1 MNIIVLDFGMHQVF
15 GKIEKLSGYV
25 FRIVT
30 NYIIEEILDY
40 IFFINIVFNANTIN
54 ERFDFIYFFLLG

>member
-15 GKIEKLSGYV
+15 GKIEKVFGYV

-30 NYIIEEILDY
+30 NYIIEEVLDY
-40 IFFINIVFNANTIN
+40 IFFVNIVFNTNTIN
-54 ERFDFIYFFLLG
+54 E

>member
-15 GKIEKLSGYV
+15 GKIEKFCGYV

-30 NYIIEEILDY
+30 NNIVEEVLDY
-40 IFFINIVFNANTIN
+40 IFFVNIVFNTNAVDEGFN
-54 ERFDFIYFFLLG
+54 FVYFFLLG